1 MIPHNSDIAS
11 RKEYGAIQLQ
21 RLYRGV
27 HTRMIIRNQRYIKLN
42 ESVTKLQEEFRG
54 MEDELIKKYGKDS
67 VINMNTGIV
76 KQNTDG

>member
-1 MIPHNSDIAS
+1 MS
-11 RKEYGAIQLQ
+11 KE
-21 RLYRGV
+21 
-27 HTRMIIRNQRYIKLN
+27 IKLEETELQKLKDSKITLDKYKLAIGDLELQKKSLF